1 MSFWWV
7 SDAERSLSLPQ
18 FLELFVGG
26 YCLAEGEGE
35 AAAFDGVE
43 RDAAAEGA
51 AVLED
56 GVERKQLSIR

>member
-26 YCLAEGEGE
+26 CCLAEGEGE
-35 AAAFDGVE
+35 AGVIHKAWSVNNCLLDSSLFSE
-43 RDAAAEGA
+43 LLFR
-51 AVLED
+51 
-56 GVERKQLSIR
+56 QL

>member
-26 YCLAEGEGE
+26 CCLAEGEGE
-35 AAAFDGVE
+35 AAAFDGVD
-43 RDAAAEGA
+43 RDAAAGGA
-51 AVLED
+51 AVLAD